1 LGPEVYGKIGFS
13 LAIMTFFRLI
23 IEFGFTLSATEAI
36 ARNRKDMKEV
46 SRIIMAVNSIKL
58 ILFTICL
65 SVVITICLLTP
76 RLKEDIWLHIVTF
89 LALSSVAFLP
99 DSLYRGLERMKILTV
114 RTVFIQLF
122 FLILILFFVRGKDD
136 YLLVPLFTFIGN
148 FVSLVFIYIHSYK
161 VLGLRMEFVNKA
173 YVWDS
178 VKTSSSFFYSRIAST
193 VYNASNMFVIG
204 LLYPVGSAV
213 LGFYSGADK
222 LITTAKSFYT
232 PVADSLYPY
241 MVRNRNFELVK
252 KILAY
257 GMPVIIIGAI
267 FLWMFAEQFIVL
279 LLGKEYREA
288 SEIFRALI
296 PILVIAAPT
305 FILGFPT
312 LGPMGLS
319 KHANYSVVVG
329 AVFHATMVLVMLS
342 FNLLGVLLLCYLTVI
357 TEIII
362 LAYRIIVILRNKHT
376 IGVRKMG

>member
-1 LGPEVYGKIGFS
+1 
-13 LAIMTFFRLI
+13 
-23 IEFGFTLSATEAI
+23 
-36 ARNRKDMKEV
+36 
-46 SRIIMAVNSIKL
+46 
-58 ILFTICL
+58 
-65 SVVITICLLTP
+65 
-76 RLKEDIWLHIVTF
+76 
-89 LALSSVAFLP
+89 
-99 DSLYRGLERMKILTV
+99 
-114 RTVFIQLF
+114 
-122 FLILILFFVRGKDD
+122 
-136 YLLVPLFTFIGN
+136 
-148 FVSLVFIYIHSYK
+148 
-161 VLGLRMEFVNKA
+161 
-173 YVWDS
+173 
-178 VKTSSSFFYSRIAST
+178 
-193 VYNASNMFVIG
+193 
-204 LLYPVGSAV
+204 
-213 LGFYSGADK
+213 
-222 LITTAKSFYT
+222 
-232 PVADSLYPY
+232 